1 MNPLVVFGGIFLIM
15 SIIIFFVMRKKV
27 VNPNCHADVE
37 SVRTTK
43 RNWLIFFIISL
54 LTFLSGIIIFL
65 C

>member
-1 MNPLVVFGGIFLIM
+1 MNPLLVFGGIFLIM
-15 SIIIFFVMRKKV
+15 SVIIFFVMRKKV
-27 VNPNCHADVE
+27 NNPNCHDDVE

-54 LTFLSGIIIFL
+54 LMFLSGLIIFL

>member
-1 MNPLVVFGGIFLIM
+1 
-15 SIIIFFVMRKKV
+15 MRKKLI
-27 VNPNCHADVE
+27 NPDCHADVE

-54 LTFLSGIIIFL
+54 LVFIYGIVIFL

>member
-1 MNPLVVFGGIFLIM
+1 MNPFIVFGGIFLIM
-15 SIIIFFVMRKKV
+15 SIIIFFVMRKKLI
-27 VNPNCHADVE
+27 NPDCHADVE

-54 LTFLSGIIIFL
+54 LVFIYGIVIFL